1 MSFAGYGKW
10 EKLGEVIA
18 NTNVIRYLMAA
29 MGILGVIAK
38 LVNQVTLNRLI
49 RAAGTMSKST
59 HRLIKLV
66 KAKYEHACMV
76 HDTVENTDA
85 FVEKYIY
92 EYRGFL
98 FKIHTWRQIEILTV
112 WFSGI
117 LALSG
122 ASADYLYYGAV
133 ESVYQYIAVGAAE
146 MILLEVIRRM
156 SDEPY
161 KIQGVKM
168 YMIDYLDNTCA
179 VRQRRQ
185 RVTEKEELNVIASAN
200 YGAAEQPVKKEETVA
215 AKPDVKERE
224 KKVQNRKLFRKQRE
238 EPVELPINIEGEPR
252 RVEPQMESGTGY
264 GRESGET
271 GSESVKKT
279 DSIAGTGV
287 NAAAKAEA
295 RQAVREVLKELLNE
309 EDKPALR
316 EEAIRQIL
324 EEFLA

>member
-1 MSFAGYGKW
+1 MI
-10 EKLGEVIA
+10 GEVIA

-224 KKVQNRKLFRKQRE
+224 KKVQTRKLFRKQRE

-279 DSIAGTGV
+279 DSIAGTGA

-295 RQAVREVLKELLNE
+295 RQAVREVLKERLNE

>member
-1 MSFAGYGKW
+1 MI
-10 EKLGEVIA
+10 GEVIA

-117 LALSG
+117 LALLG

-161 KIQGVKM
+161 KIHGVKM
-168 YMIDYLDNTCA
+168 YMIDYLDNICA

-200 YGAAEQPVKKEETVA
+200 YGAAEQPEKKGETVA
-215 AKPDVKERE
+215 AKPEVKERE
-224 KKVQNRKLFRKQRE
+224 KKVQNKKLFRKQCE

-252 RVEPQMESGTGY
+252 LVEPQMESGTGY
-264 GRESGET
+264 DRESVREKGT
-271 GSESVKKT
+271 ESGRKM
-279 DSIAGTGV
+279 DSIAGVEV

-295 RQAVREVLKELLNE
+295 RQAVREVLKERLNE